1 MDNTL
6 PFCSSVYHE
15 RRGGS
20 VIVRE
25 VIVPSMMVTWTPL
38 NGAS

>member
-15 RRGGS
+15 WGGS